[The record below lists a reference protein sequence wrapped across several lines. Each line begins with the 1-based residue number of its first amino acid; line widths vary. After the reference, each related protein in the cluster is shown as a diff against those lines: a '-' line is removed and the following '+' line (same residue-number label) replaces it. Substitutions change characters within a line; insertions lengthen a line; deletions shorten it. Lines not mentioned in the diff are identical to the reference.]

1 VNIVKSNL
9 KYGITSARS
18 KNLNKTQKFHI
29 FDGNYLYGKASGH
42 GTMKYA
48 NGDVYKGYWLNGLRH
63 GSGILKLTNGDLYTV
78 ILKLTL
84 RVTGSTPRPK
94 VRA

>member
-1 VNIVKSNL
+1 
-9 KYGITSARS
+9 
-18 KNLNKTQKFHI
+18 
-29 FDGNYLYGKASGH
+29 
-42 GTMKYA
+42 MKYA